1 MTEEH
6 CQQLGNQLWRDIL
19 SQVFLPTLEKVKVE
33 VERNLSASNKGMAEH
48 FTKTLQRM
56 LSSMNKLIVLKQTL
70 VTYYTDILC
79 LFASGI
85 NNVELSQV
93 VVDALRQVLTE
104 VG

>member
-1 MTEEH
+1 M
-6 CQQLGNQLWRDIL
+6 
-19 SQVFLPTLEKVKVE
+19 FLPTLEKVKVE